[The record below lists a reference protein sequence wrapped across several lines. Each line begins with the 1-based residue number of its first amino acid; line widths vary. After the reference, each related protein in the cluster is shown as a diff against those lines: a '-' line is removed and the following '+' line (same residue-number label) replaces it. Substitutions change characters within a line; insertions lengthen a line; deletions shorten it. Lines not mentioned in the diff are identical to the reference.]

1 MLKIK
6 INLLSFLAATLL
18 IQSSF
23 FGLVF
28 AQEAPAS
35 SNESELTQGQDA
47 DMHQKYMLY
56 QKYEKKK
63 KYKKYAKAKEKY
75 GFESSEE
82 RLKYKQAYDNYRL
95 FKKEPLK
102 YARFAILIKE
112 YKKYKNYKEEYVPV
126 KKYSRYKKYDKKEY
140 DRYKNWGNSAYK
152 AAYDRYETKL
162 QELAHTY
169 GEADLGCGVRETGTG
184 ACLGPLMSIGL
195 WSYSKSGIQSNH
207 FKIEADASYNI
218 KDASGKILNPAPIA
232 NNVIT
237 EVSYVPDSDG
247 TLSIV
252 NSAWSGTS
260 RTEVSFVA
268 ADGSSNIVFDAH
280 KPDSSLDKYRYS
292 MKVRYSSVSKN
303 IWAINILPM
312 EQYVWGMGEI
322 TGTGDAKYNQV
333 MTTSYR
339 TYGYW
344 KLKFSTK
351 YATEGF
357 KVNATPGNQLYYGYN
372 WEASYPNIKT
382 AARTTS
388 GILMMYLKSI
398 NEIAITPYSSWTD
411 GNTRSFEERWGST
424 AYPWCQSVADPYG
437 KHPSYSTQQLEDS
450 GNHMVGLSAHGA
462 LKLAKDYGWNYQD
475 IMRYYYSGVNFLKS
489 Y

>member
-1 MLKIK
+1 MLNIK
-6 INLLSFLAATLL
+6 TKFIASFLL
-18 IQSSF
+18 IIMALYSF
-23 FGLVF
+23 VNFAL

-35 SNESELTQGQDA
+35 SNESELTQDQDA
-47 DMHQKYMLY
+47 DMHQKYNLY

-63 KYKKYAKAKEKY
+63 NYKKYVKAKEKY
-75 GFESSEE
+75 GFDSTEE
-82 RLKYKQAYDNYRL
+82 RMKYKQSYNNYRL

-102 YARFAILIKE
+102 YARYAILIKE
-112 YKKYKNYKEEYVPV
+112 YKKYKKYKEEYIPV
-126 KKYSRYKKYDKKEY
+126 KKYAKLKKYDKKEY
-140 DRYKNWGNSAYK
+140 DKYKNYGSSAYR
-152 AAYDRYETKL
+152 AAYERYEAKL
-162 QELAHTY
+162 QELAHTF
-169 GEADLGCGVRETGTG
+169 GEADLGCGVSETGTG
-184 ACLGPLMSIGL
+184 TCLGPLMSIGL
-195 WSYSKSGIQSNH
+195 WSYSKSGIQDSH
-207 FKIEADASYNI
+207 FKIEADANYNI
-218 KDASGKILNPAPIA
+218 KDATGNTLNPTPIA

-237 EVSYVPDSDG
+237 EVSYVPNSDG
-247 TLSIV
+247 TLSIT
-252 NSAWSGTS
+252 NSTWSGTS
-260 RTEVSFVA
+260 ATEVSFVA

-292 MKVRYSSVSKN
+292 MKVRYSATSKN

-322 TGTGDAKYNQV
+322 TGTGDSKYNQV

-357 KVNATPGNQLYYGYN
+357 KVNATPGNQLYYGYE
-372 WEASYPNIKT
+372 WETSYPNIKT
-382 AARTTS
+382 AARATS
-388 GILMMYLKSI
+388 GVLMMYLKSI

-411 GNTRSFEERWGST
+411 GTTRSFEERWGST

-437 KHPSYSTQQLEDS
+437 KHPGYTTQQLEDS

-462 LKLAKDYGWNYQD
+462 LSLARDYGWNYQD
-475 IMRYYYSGVNFLKS
+475 VMRYYYSGVNFLKS